1 MEEQYHVYMMTNKRN
16 TVIYTGF
23 SSDLNGRVWQ
33 HKKKV
38 DPKSFVCKYN
48 CDRLVYFADAN
59 DVWEA
64 MEEEKRIKAGSRV
77 KKEKMIESMNPA
89 WKDLARDWYD

>member
-1 MEEQYHVYMMTNKRN
+1 MMTNKRN

-33 HKKKV
+33 HKNKEDRKTFA
-38 DPKSFVCKYN
+38 SRYN
-48 CDRLVYFADAN
+48 CNKLVYYAETN

-64 MEEEKRIKAGSRV
+64 IEEEKRIKAGSRL
-77 KKEKMIESMNPA
+77 KKVKMIESMNPS
-89 WKDLARDWYD
+89 WEDLAVRWYN